1 MKASHS
7 EISCYLDCR
16 VKHHFKYRQRLPI
29 LGQSLRLEQ
38 GSAVHAGL
46 ELAAKGETDVEQAQA
61 ASVKRLHQTLVET
74 SGDDVQAV
82 MAATRAGLEFLK
94 QADITKVLAVEEPF
108 KIDIDGWTVPGVI
121 DFVFQ
126 DSQGLHHL
134 LDWKSSENLPQDTTG
149 TLDPQTAL
157 YALVWMER
165 HGLTWM
171 YAGRCYLRL
180 KAPDIKI
187 TKGGRVSEQ
196 SSCSLGDY
204 EQYVKEHPE
213 HAGTEAEQ
221 AKAREKFGPWWRH
234 HEDMVTLDYC
244 RALMRQ
250 WRATAALIEQNSLP
264 LTGGANIRPK
274 FCHKFCEYYSPCMDW
289 ILNGEQHG

>member
-7 EISCYLDCR
+7 EISCYLECR
-16 VKHHFKYRQRLPI
+16 VKHHFRYRQRLPI
-29 LGQSLRLEQ
+29 VGQSLRLEQ

-46 ELAAKGETDVEQAQA
+46 ELAAKGETDINQAQA
-61 ASVKRLHQTLVET
+61 ASVKRLHQTLVEI

-82 MAATRAGLEFLK
+82 RAATRAGLEFLK
-94 QADITKVLAVEEPF
+94 QADIAKVLAVEESF
-108 KIDIDGWTVPGVI
+108 KAEIDGWTAPGVI
-121 DFVFQ
+121 DFVFE

-134 LDWKSSENLPQDTTG
+134 LDWKSSDNLPQDTTG

-180 KAPDIKI
+180 KAPQIDI
-187 TKGGRVSEQ
+187 TKGGRVSVQ
-196 SSCSLGDY
+196 SSCSLTDY
-204 EQYVKEHPE
+204 EQYVKENPE
-213 HAGTEAEQ
+213 HAGTEKEQ
-221 AKAREKFGPWWRH
+221 AQAREKFGPWWRH

-250 WRATAALIEQNSLP
+250 WRATAAEIERNDLP
-264 LTGGANIRPK
+264 LIGGANIRPK
-274 FCHKFCEYYSPCMDW
+274 FCHKFCEYYTPCTDW
-289 ILNGEQHG
+289 VLNGEQNG